1 VVIPNAST
9 RETRIS
15 SAVWASLAAGI
26 ETAMTDRTTDAV
38 EGTPPVQG
46 TTGLEAQVARGRRSE
61 TPFLL
66 VGSTAVVLGAVV
78 AVLAA
83 ALLLVWWLA

>member
-1 VVIPNAST
+1 
-9 RETRIS
+9 
-15 SAVWASLAAGI
+15 
-26 ETAMTDRTTDAV
+26 MTDRTAQTA
-38 EGTPPVQG
+38 EETPPAES
-46 TTGLEAQVARGRRSE
+46 TTGLETELARGRRSE